1 MGERKLR
8 NSTHHPR
15 RAGAGDFDPREC
27 GKGGKGFGNDHLKS
41 EQGGEHAWAI
51 LSGLAKTA
59 TIPGVSLP
67 ASGPSPLSALYVNR
81 RDLFRAE
88 ERGFARRSFRF
99 SIARLIAAFA
109 LAACLFAIV
118 AKASEPWTLRLPIGG
133 AVAALLVFLGLL
145 GAHEKVIRE
154 EKRRAELGKI
164 QEEALARLARD
175 WDALPL
181 PKLPASDSP
190 LARDLGL
197 FGRASLGQLLGTA
210 RTPPGRQTLV
220 SWLSAPAAVREVRAR
235 QDAVRELACELPL
248 RQELE
253 AEARTMT
260 EANPDIE
267 PFLRWAEGEPWLL
280 KRPLLLNL
288 ARVSAL
294 VTIVA
299 LGFVIWGPLPFSLWS
314 ILPFA
319 NFAFSFAVAKPFHTA
334 FDRVAARERDFVSYA
349 ALFRRLEK
357 LRFKAEKLVVLIE
370 ATTAGGVSA
379 YGQIDRLRRH
389 LALADVR
396 LSAPTHFV
404 LQSLFLWDFHALER
418 LERWQMSAGRRARG
432 WLAALGEIETLAAL
446 GTLAHD
452 QPEWTFPELLA
463 PEVLSTKAP
472 QAELQTLRAVGLGHP
487 LLADSERVGNDVE
500 VGPPGTFLLVTG
512 SNMSGKSTLLRSIG
526 VNVVLA
532 QAGGPVAAKSL
543 SLPPVMLGTSILVE
557 DSLASGVSFFLA
569 ELKRIRSI
577 VDQAEAARREG
588 RTLLYLLDEILRGT
602 NSAERQIAVRE
613 ILLRLLGAGAI
624 GAISTHDLALAELPE
639 LSSVAHTV
647 HFRESFEERQGAA
660 AMTFDYHLRLG
671 VAPTT
676 NALKLLAMV
685 GLGPGSS

>member
-1 MGERKLR
+1 M
-8 NSTHHPR
+8 
-15 RAGAGDFDPREC
+15 
-27 GKGGKGFGNDHLKS
+27 
-41 EQGGEHAWAI
+41 I

-59 TIPGVSLP
+59 TIPRVSLP
-67 ASGPSPLSALYVNR
+67 TPGPSSLSTLFVNR
-81 RDLFRAE
+81 RDRFRAE
-88 ERGFARRSFRF
+88 EKDFARRSFRF
-99 SIARLIAAFA
+99 SIARLIAALA

-118 AKASEPWTLRLPIGG
+118 VKAPEPWTLRLPIGG
-133 AVAALLVFLGLL
+133 AVAALAVFLGLL

-154 EKRRAELGKI
+154 EKRRAELGRI

-181 PKLPASDSP
+181 PKLPATDSP

-220 SWLSAPAAVREVRAR
+220 AWLGAPASAGEIRAR
-235 QDAVRELACELPL
+235 QDAVRELAPELEL

-253 AEARTMT
+253 VEARTMDET
-260 EANPDIE
+260 NPDIE

-280 KRPLLLNL
+280 RRPLLLNL

-294 VTIVA
+294 VTVVS

-319 NFAFSFAVAKPFHTA
+319 NFAFSFAVAKPFHAA
-334 FDRVAARERDFVSYA
+334 FDRVAARERDFVSYT
-349 ALFRRLEK
+349 ALFRLLEK
-357 LRFKAEKLVVLIE
+357 RRFAAGKLAALIE
-370 ATTAGGVSA
+370 ATTADGVSA

-418 LERWQMSAGRRARG
+418 LERWQVSAGRRARG
-432 WLAALGEIETLAAL
+432 WFVALGEIEALAAL

-452 QPEWTFPELLA
+452 QPEWTFPLIQ
-463 PEVLSTKAP
+463 PEIPGTGEPSNEAP
-472 QAELQTLRAVGLGHP
+472 QTSRQTLRAVDLGHP
-487 LLADSERVGNDVE
+487 LLSDAERVGNDVE

-532 QAGGPVAAKSL
+532 QAGGPVAARFL
-543 SLPPVMLGTSILVE
+543 SLPPVTLGTSILVE
-557 DSLASGVSFFLA
+557 DSLASGVSFFFA

-588 RTLLYLLDEILRGT
+588 RILLYLLDEILRGT

-613 ILLRLLGAGAI
+613 ILLRLLAAGAI

-647 HFRESFEERQGAA
+647 HFRESFEERDGAA
-660 AMTFDYHLRLG
+660 AMTFDYLLREG

-685 GLGPGSS
+685 GLGTGSSKTKEGGAR